1 MTINPNSCT
10 NSMYIYI
17 FFTYSPLSTSE
28 NSAFD
33 GELSWQPEGSGTRQP
48 IGTTPGPDTGHL

>member
-1 MTINPNSCT
+1 
-10 NSMYIYI
+10 MYIYI